1 VSDIDRAGLLLDDRL
16 VGTLPGRRR
25 PSGGGS
31 VKKIAGWGGRA
42 AGAAVITAVTAG
54 CGISGLSGPAPKPAV
69 GPPLRVTRPAAPSA
83 FVIVVGGRVAGAALS
98 KLVAT
103 TARPGEELEIVAAR
117 PRPQAVTASSSPAP
131 TTITVPGKPLPPGR
145 GATTYQWA
153 LYRKGLKVWRS
164 KVKVAEQQVAA
175 RTHADLLA
183 WARRL
188 RIPASVTAPAGA
200 WANPNSLG
208 HECKLAA
215 SAFAGLDQRAG
226 DRFGRR
232 RVVLLYAPNLRGFPR
247 LAELAGDDV
256 IVVTSHLPSATR
268 ASTAQAKLLDAGAAS
283 ATILGP
289 EATPAVIAQ
298 LVSAGLSLKIVPETL
313 SRSVPFAADGTA
325 LLPGARRVLTSL
337 IAALRRPGTVAV
349 INGYTYAAG
358 SAHRDYKLSLARAA
372 AVARFFENHRIPASS
387 LVVVGHGAS
396 RLVTPR
402 SAGTDGRVLVV
413 IEEPPTG

>member
-313 SRSVPFAADGTA
+313 SRSVPFAA
-325 LLPGARRVLTSL
+325 
-337 IAALRRPGTVAV
+337 ALRRPGTVAV